1 VTGSPRSVGHGARIR
16 LGGPINRFAGIG
28 RVLIVCA
35 VAVAVTAGCTST
47 VAGVAVRDV
56 NAAPIDVP
64 PLTAARLDDVLLS
77 VDELNDVVGA
87 TKLALVVDSARM
99 SDNSAAV
106 SDPDCLGSMF
116 GAEDQVY
123 GASEWTAVRD
133 QVAREPGDDND
144 HWVEQ
149 TAVLYPSED
158 QAAAF
163 VDDSAAAW
171 QRCGGFSVVVDDDAT
186 SSIWL
191 IGDVQ
196 TDDGVITQVIAQE
209 DSEGW
214 ECQHAMT
221 SVANVTVETMACA
234 FGISDEAVTMVH
246 RLVANAARK

>member
-1 VTGSPRSVGHGARIR
+1 MGSARSIGHNVRMNR
-16 LGGPINRFAGIG
+16 LGGIARLLTVA
-28 RVLIVCA
+28 A
-35 VAVAVTAGCTST
+35 VAVALTAGCTST

-56 NAAPIDVP
+56 NAAPIDVA
-64 PLTAARLDDVLLS
+64 PLTEAQLDDVLLS
-77 VDELNDVVGA
+77 IGQLNGIVGA
-87 TKLALVVDSARM
+87 SKLKFVIDSAEM

-123 GASEWTAVRD
+123 GASEWAAVRD

-149 TAVLYPSED
+149 TAVLYPSDD
-158 QAAAF
+158 QAAGF

-171 QRCGGFSVVVDDDAT
+171 QRCGGFSVAVDDDAT

-191 IGDVQ
+191 IADVE
-196 TDDGVITQVIAQE
+196 TDDGVITQVISQE
-209 DSEGW
+209 DSDGW

-221 SVANVTVETMACA
+221 SVANVTVEAMACA
-234 FGISDEAVTMVH
+234 FGISDEAVTMV
-246 RLVANAARK
+246 RKLVANAAKK